1 MRLYVEHKK
10 GRHKVDLFLLS
21 VWLIRRLLW
30 CHH

>member
-1 MRLYVEHKK
+1 VEHKK